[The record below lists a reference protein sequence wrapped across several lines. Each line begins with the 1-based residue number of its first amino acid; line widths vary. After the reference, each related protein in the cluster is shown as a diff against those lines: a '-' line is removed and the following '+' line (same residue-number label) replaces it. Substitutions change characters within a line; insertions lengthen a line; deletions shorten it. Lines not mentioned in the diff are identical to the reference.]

1 MSRRPT
7 PTAAAILHIEG
18 LFCLMGSYFLQ
29 VSDDVLLPY
38 FEIGFAEIVDLILGE
53 TVRKDG
59 LQVSDDLIGNV
70 WNL

>member
-7 PTAAAILHIEG
+7 PRAAAILHIEG
-18 LFCLMGSYFLQ
+18 LFSLTGSYFLQ

-38 FEIGFAEIVDLILGE
+38 FEIGFVEIVNRILWE
-53 TVRKDG
+53 TVRKNG
-59 LQVSDDLIGNV
+59 LQVSDDLIGNI

>member
-1 MSRRPT
+1 
-7 PTAAAILHIEG
+7 
-18 LFCLMGSYFLQ
+18 MGSYFLQ